1 MDRNT
6 LGKLFPFLFLYNTQA
21 GIFTPKRSGHISA
34 RKMVEAQIKA
44 VIMAGCD
51 VIYDI
56 VQRIVPIGQHGY
68 HIEAEKTKTIF
79 RTKRVL
85 LATGAFTHKRNLLP
99 KQYILD
105 METIGIT
112 VLLVNLSF
120 LIT

>member
-1 MDRNT
+1 
-6 LGKLFPFLFLYNTQA
+6 
-21 GIFTPKRSGHISA
+21 
-34 RKMVEAQIKA
+34 MVEAQIKA
-44 VIMAGCD
+44 AIMAGCD
-51 VIYDI
+51 IIYDI

-68 HIEAEKTKTIF
+68 QIQAEKTKTVF

-85 LATGAFTHKRNLLP
+85 LATGAFTHNTNLLP